1 MNITFE
7 VDFPRGGESREL
19 LLLLTWLDGCA
30 GDGAGIGE

>member
-7 VDFPRGGESREL
+7 VDFSRGGENREL

-30 GDGAGIGE
+30 ADGARIGE